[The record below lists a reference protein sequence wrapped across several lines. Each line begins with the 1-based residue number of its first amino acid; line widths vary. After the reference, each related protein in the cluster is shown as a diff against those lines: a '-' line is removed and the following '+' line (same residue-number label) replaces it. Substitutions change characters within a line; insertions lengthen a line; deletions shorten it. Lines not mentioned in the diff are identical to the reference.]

1 MSISANITELGTRP
15 VGKLLW
21 KYAMPAVIAMTASSL
36 YNIIDA
42 IYIGQGV
49 GTMGIAGVSLSF
61 PVMQVTTAF
70 GAMVG
75 VGAST
80 LLSVKL
86 GEKDYES
93 ARNILGNVLVMN
105 IIMGIAIGTL
115 MMVFLDPILYLF
127 GASEHTVSYARA
139 FMQVILLGNVVT
151 HLYYGM
157 NNLLRASGHP
167 RQAMVATIAS
177 VLFNTALAPL
187 FIYVFDW
194 GIKGAAAATVLSQA
208 LTLLWQIHLLSDK
221 REFIHFSK
229 GIYRLQ
235 GRIVWGTLAI
245 GLSPFLMNLCSC
257 LVTILYNWSLAHY
270 GGDLE
275 IAAYGIA
282 LRLSFLFCM
291 IVMGL
296 NQGMQPIAGYNFG
309 ARRYGRM
316 RRSLV
321 NTSLV
326 ATVVMVVGF
335 AISQLFPEACA
346 RAFTDDPALVASS
359 ARAIRLL
366 FLAFPII
373 GFQMVTINF
382 FQCIG
387 KVKVSIFL
395 SMTRQL
401 LMLIPLI
408 YFLPLHFGLEGIWYS
423 APVSDALSTFLTSFF
438 LVYALRKFRDSSSTS
453 SSIS

>member
-1 MSISANITELGTRP
+1 MSISTNITELGTRP

-167 RQAMVATIAS
+167 RQAMVATIA
-177 VLFNTALAPL
+177 
-187 FIYVFDW
+187 
-194 GIKGAAAATVLSQA
+194 LS
-208 LTLLWQIHLLSDK
+208 LIH
-221 REFIHFSK
+221 I
-229 GIYRLQ
+229 
-235 GRIVWGTLAI
+235 
-245 GLSPFLMNLCSC
+245 
-257 LVTILYNWSLAHY
+257 
-270 GGDLE
+270 
-275 IAAYGIA
+275 
-282 LRLSFLFCM
+282 
-291 IVMGL
+291 
-296 NQGMQPIAGYNFG
+296 
-309 ARRYGRM
+309 
-316 RRSLV
+316 
-321 NTSLV
+321 
-326 ATVVMVVGF
+326 
-335 AISQLFPEACA
+335 
-346 RAFTDDPALVASS
+346 
-359 ARAIRLL
+359 
-366 FLAFPII
+366 
-373 GFQMVTINF
+373 
-382 FQCIG
+382 
-387 KVKVSIFL
+387 
-395 SMTRQL
+395 
-401 LMLIPLI
+401 
-408 YFLPLHFGLEGIWYS
+408 
-423 APVSDALSTFLTSFF
+423 
-438 LVYALRKFRDSSSTS
+438 
-453 SSIS
+453 